1 MKKIIL
7 IMALGIVTLVN
18 GCVFKVPSTAPSV
31 TNTYSS
37 YNDKIVTKVVLV
49 LDENLRD
56 IQQPVNLK
64 SHTCSGHSYI
74 VNLDDSLATSIRE
87 TTHTIFAEVVERPI
101 LPPKNILKRLGCAGT
116 VYVKLSKLDATLDF
130 GGPIWEESSTKASF
144 ALELFIKVQDPDGV
158 ILLDTSVEATRAVHG
173 RWRFCFNGHHLLSNL
188 IWQTIRE
195 TMEGYAEKLTNS
207 REIRTSFSLAPLVGK
222 EGG

>member
-7 IMALGIVTLVN
+7 SMALGIVTLLVN
-18 GCVFKVPSTAPSV
+18 GCVFKVPSTAPSA
-31 TNTYSS
+31 TNIYSS
-37 YNDKIVTKVVLV
+37 YDDKIVSKVVLV

-64 SHTCSGHSYI
+64 SHTCSGHSYV
-74 VNLDDSLATSIRE
+74 VNLENSLASSIQE
-87 TTHTIFAEVVERPI
+87 TTQAIFAEVVERPI

-116 VYVKLSKLDATLDF
+116 VYVKLSKIDATLDF

-158 ILLDTSVEATRAVHG
+158 VLLDTSVDATRAVDG

-195 TMEGYAEKLTNS
+195 TMVGYAEKVINS
-207 REIRTSFSLAPLVGK
+207 RKIRKSFSMWHP
-222 EGG
+222 